1 MIKQTKNAAYLTALF
16 TMVYFVSYLTRIN
29 YGAVIS
35 EIAAKTGWDKSVASL
50 ALTGSA
56 VTYGAGQLL
65 SGFLGDRIQPKRL
78 IFCGLLTTMTTNL
91 LIPLCSSP
99 YQMTAVWA
107 VNGLAQAFMWPP
119 LVKLMANLL
128 SVEEYKR
135 ASYFVSCGSAA
146 GTIFVY
152 LLAPVCIYLSGWKS
166 VFLIS
171 AICAFFMA
179 FFFNRTCP
187 EVVLKNTGKKAD
199 EANAQKLKPSFV
211 IAGIMISVA
220 ILGALRDGT
229 MTWLPS
235 YVSENFNLS
244 SEISILTGIVLPL
257 FTVVSYRVTLA
268 LNKKIIKN
276 EVLLGGAFFVTGFAA
291 IFVLNKFDISSVVAS
306 VLLLAVLNASMHG
319 VNLALITLVPVYF
332 KKYGRVSFVSGLFNS
347 CVYAGSAVSTYGTA
361 LVSER
366 FGWGAVTLLWC
377 ALAALGAVICFL
389 ITKSWSN
396 QKRESI

>member
-1 MIKQTKNAAYLTALF
+1 MNKKTKNAAFLTALF

-35 EIAAKTGWDKSVASL
+35 EIAAKTGWDKSIASL

-91 LIPLCSSP
+91 LIPLCASP

-135 ASYFVSCGSAA
+135 ASFFVSCGSAA

-152 LLAPVCIYLSGWKS
+152 SLSPVCIYLSGWKS

-179 FFFNRTCP
+179 FFFKKSCP
-187 EVVLKNTGKKAD
+187 EVVLKNTNKNAEEIK
-199 EANAQKLKPSFV
+199 AQKLKPSV
-211 IAGIMISVA
+211 VVVGIMFSIA

-244 SEISILTGIVLPL
+244 SEVSILTGVILPL
-257 FTVVSYRVTLA
+257 FTIVSYRITLF
-268 LNKKIIKN
+268 LNKKFIKN
-276 EVLLGGAFFVTGFAA
+276 EVLLGGVLFIAGFAA
-291 IFVLNKFDISSVVAS
+291 IFAVNKFKISSVVVS
-306 VLLLAVLNASMHG
+306 VLLLATLNASMHG
-319 VNLALITLVPVYF
+319 ASLVFTTLVPVYF

-347 CVYAGSAVSTYGTA
+347 CTYVGSAASTFGTA
-361 LVSER
+361 FISEK
-366 FGWGAVTLLWC
+366 FGWSAAIFVWC
-377 ALAALGAVICFL
+377 VLAALGAVVSLL
-389 ITKSWSN
+389 ISKKWAR
-396 QKRESI
+396 QKCENI